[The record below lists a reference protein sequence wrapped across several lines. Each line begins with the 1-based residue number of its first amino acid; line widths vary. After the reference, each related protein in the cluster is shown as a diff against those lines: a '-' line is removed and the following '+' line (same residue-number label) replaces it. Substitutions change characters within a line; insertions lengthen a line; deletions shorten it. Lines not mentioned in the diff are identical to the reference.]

1 MTTVEI
7 TISDNSKVALL
18 LSLLKELS
26 FVVVKNIKESVG
38 DQVVDD
44 IDPNYLDE
52 ETKRRILDSI
62 NKNLSGDTSHVVEIL
77 RIDRGKSVSYEM

>member
-26 FVVVKNIKESVG
+26 FVDVKNIKESVEH
-38 DQVVDD
+38 QMVDD

-52 ETKRRILDSI
+52 ETKRRISDSI
-62 NKNLSGDTSHVVEIL
+62 QKNLSGDTSHVVEIL
-77 RIDRGKSVSYEM
+77 RIDREESVFHEL